1 MTIPPG
7 WSTQKLAE
15 FLVSV
20 SAFTTEA
27 SAARGAVERVA
38 ESLEAEV
45 VAIVQHGELVA
56 AVGYPAGAVPVA
68 ELDAF
73 VRGKRRELTVP
84 GAGLRTAT
92 VVPLEHPPDASLV
105 VARSGQGAWSRE
117 EAGLLQGMA
126 RVTSMALRMQGLLD
140 EERASRKES
149 QRQVAE
155 NMRLLST
162 LTERQEQLERL
173 ANEQAAM
180 RRVATLVAR
189 GVSPDEVFAAVA
201 EEIGRVVPTD
211 MVHIHRYAGDG
222 DAVAVAVWSN
232 NGEVVEP
239 GPPFPTG
246 GQNVSAIVLQTG
258 RSARMDAAAQ
268 IAGTSASVIR
278 PHGARS
284 AVGSP
289 IVVDGRLWGV
299 MTAFTTTS
307 GPMPADAE
315 ERLAGFTELA
325 AMAIANADSRA
336 ELTASR
342 ARVVEAADEARR
354 RLERDLHDG
363 TQQRLVSLSLE
374 LRTAETM
381 VPPELVELRAQLS
394 DTAKGLAAAVEDL
407 QEISRGI
414 HPSVLSASGLRPAL
428 RALARRSAVPVELD
442 VNGGRLPERVEVAA
456 YYVVCEALT
465 NAARHASAS
474 VVQVDVEPTDGFV
487 RLSIR
492 DDGIGGAD
500 PRHGSGLIGL
510 GDRVEALGG
519 KFTITS
525 QPGSGTS
532 LLVTLPIDGR

>member
-7 WSTQKLAE
+7 WSTQKLAQ

-20 SAFTTEA
+20 SAFKTEA
-27 SAARGAVERVA
+27 SAALGAVERVA

-56 AVGYPAGAVPVA
+56 AVGYPADAVPVA

-73 VRGKRRELTVP
+73 ARGTRLELTVP
-84 GAGLRTAT
+84 GAGLCTAT

-105 VARSGQGAWSRE
+105 VARSGQGVWSRD

-155 NMRLLST
+155 NVRLLST

-189 GVSPDEVFAAVA
+189 GVSPEEVFAAVA
-201 EEIGRVVPTD
+201 EEIGRLVPTD
-211 MVHIHRYAGDG
+211 MVHIHRYVGDG
-222 DAVAVAVWSN
+222 EAVAMAVWSN
-232 NGEVVEP
+232 AGEVVDVGTRFP
-239 GPPFPTG
+239 KGGP
-246 GQNVSAIVLQTG
+246 NVSTVVLRTG
-258 RSARMDAAAQ
+258 RSARMDDA
-268 IAGTSASVIR
+268 I
-278 PHGARS
+278 GARS

-299 MTAFTTTS
+299 MIAIATTS

-374 LRTAETM
+374 LRTAESM
-381 VPPELVELRAQLS
+381 VPPELVELKAQLS
-394 DTAKGLAAAVEDL
+394 NTANGLAGAVEDL

-428 RALARRSAVPVELD
+428 RALARRSAVPVKLD
-442 VNGGRLPERVEVAA
+442 VDAGRLPERVEVAA